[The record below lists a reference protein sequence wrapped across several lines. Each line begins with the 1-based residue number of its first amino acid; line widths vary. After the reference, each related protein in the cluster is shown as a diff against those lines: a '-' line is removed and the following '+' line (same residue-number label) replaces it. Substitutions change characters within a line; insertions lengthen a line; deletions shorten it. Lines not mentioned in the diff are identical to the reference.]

1 MVIEALSKQSV
12 LANIIFLICEDR
24 QKELSAASNIVA
36 LLNYWLLK
44 FMGILLIQRDCG
56 SYLLDN
62 QQ

>member
-24 QKELSAASNIVA
+24 QRVECAGNIVA